1 MSSILDDNRIYQ
13 ARLVK
18 GFLQTGQVNVT
29 IVPELVKPHNNV
41 LLMRMLANVLGITE
55 ANKQRYNL
63 DDNFLSKPV
72 QIVIG
77 VLDCQVD
84 TVSMQKEGLK
94 NAFLH
99 PRLLLLQAKAGVGL
113 SFQGCM
119 GASEEDF

>member
-1 MSSILDDNRIYQ
+1 MIGKGIPDKGVYASVSSILDDNCVYQ

-18 GFLQTGQVNVT
+18 GFLQTSQVNVM

-63 DDNFLSKPV
+63 DDEFLLKPV

-77 VLDCQVD
+77 VLDCQVE
-84 TVSMQKEGLK
+84 TVSMQK
-94 NAFLH
+94 
-99 PRLLLLQAKAGVGL
+99 
-113 SFQGCM
+113 
-119 GASEEDF
+119 